1 MPRRRVHARRSC
13 CCKGY
18 RRTSRRAGV
27 RNNDV
32 YLYFSDTAP
41 DKGLKGACTV
51 PARCTEFSCGP
62 CFFFTHG
69 FTCLIQVLDEC
80 ISLLVVSAQSS
91 CPNLETYDA
100 ANANDG
106 PSSPLASRD
115 KDVFGGGEEFG
126 GENRGNKV
134 VDIGRHELEEK
145 LTNTVS
151 NESTAQM
158 RWGFSEVLPL
168 RLGEGRQGG
177 LIGPGK
183 RVVELVISCCQR
195 RTLGASAVGL
205 AMTAAVQHI
214 LTRPSLVAAGLDRAA
229 EALARATGM
238 LAAARAIDLVSLGML
253 LESDPGL
260 LDQRAQFVKWVLE
273 GLRAR
278 WWQGG
283 LLLDAHVFT
292 EQGFVRLDPLDLDVP
307 DTETV
312 MSETDY
318 IHHHVKPYHGNLP
331 PEGQVHISAEGRSDL
346 SVSHLGHGVSALPAG
361 SWGRKLD
368 RVCLEAREKLQRR
381 NLPTRQDVDSRPDE
395 WTSTSAPLSSAFDA
409 ENFLIPE
416 SDSDSGD
423 QLVAKGTGPADADCT
438 DSASEVAPIGPVS
451 GRSLSGSGK
460 CPSGSAERPIAGLNV
475 DQRDWVLS

>member
-1 MPRRRVHARRSC
+1 M
-13 CCKGY
+13 
-18 RRTSRRAGV
+18 
-27 RNNDV
+27 
-32 YLYFSDTAP
+32 
-41 DKGLKGACTV
+41 
-51 PARCTEFSCGP
+51 
-62 CFFFTHG
+62 
-69 FTCLIQVLDEC
+69 
-80 ISLLVVSAQSS
+80 VSAQSS

-100 ANANDG
+100 AIANDG
-106 PSSPLASRD
+106 LSSPLASRE
-115 KDVFGGGEEFG
+115 KDVFGGGEKIG
-126 GENRGNKV
+126 GENRGIEEGDSGQN
-134 VDIGRHELEEK
+134 ELEEK
-145 LTNTVS
+145 LTNHVA
-151 NESTAQM
+151 NESTAQL
-158 RWGFSEVLPL
+158 RWGFSEVPPL

-177 LIGPGK
+177 LIGPGN

-214 LTRPSLVAAGLDRAA
+214 FTRPSLVAAGLDRAA

-238 LAAARAIDLVSLGML
+238 LAAARAIDLDPLGML

-283 LLLDAHVFT
+283 LVLDAHVFT

-307 DTETV
+307 DKGTV
-312 MSETDY
+312 MSGTDY
-318 IHHHVKPYHGNLP
+318 IHHDVKPYHGNLP

-423 QLVAKGTGPADADCT
+423 QLVAKRTGPADADCT
-438 DSASEVAPIGPVS
+438 EPASEVAPLGPVS
-451 GRSLSGSGK
+451 SRSPSGK
-460 CPSGSAERPIAGLNV
+460 CPSGSAERPIAGLAV
-475 DQRDWVLS
+475 DRRDWVLS